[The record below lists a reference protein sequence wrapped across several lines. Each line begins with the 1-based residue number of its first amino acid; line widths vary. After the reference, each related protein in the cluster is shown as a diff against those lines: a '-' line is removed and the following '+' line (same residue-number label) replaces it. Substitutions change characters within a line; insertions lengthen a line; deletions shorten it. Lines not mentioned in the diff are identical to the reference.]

1 MRESISSVSDARA
14 AGARV
19 VTIGITAVVVILG
32 AAAAFLLWRLPGA
45 NAFNERVERIFIEN
59 ADLTSAAEIKLL
71 EILAQSGTVFSE
83 TLASYRFV
91 IFVLMLF
98 ATGLLIACLVFA
110 VAIVLL
116 NRRMGEIER
125 QGIQVSSLVISR
137 DENTVAMNDME
148 FTLTAAAMETLAVL
162 AEASSSPSR
171 KADRPRRSSPTR
183 LRASGSRSVGA
194 WCGRIRTGAQIEA
207 MISGK
212 ALEDCEEAAGAT
224 RIKRLR
230 DALGNQLVSELL
242 IRTIARQGYVLQI
255 DQGAIRML

>member
-1 MRESISSVSDARA
+1 MPESISSVSDARA
-14 AGARV
+14 AGTRV
-19 VTIGITAVVVILG
+19 VFVGIVAVVLILG
-32 AAAAFLLWRLPGA
+32 AAAAILFWQLPGA
-45 NAFNERVERIFIEN
+45 NAFNQKVEQLFIEN
-59 ADLTSAAEIKLL
+59 ADLTGAAEIKLL

-98 ATGLLIACLVFA
+98 ATGLLIACLVFV

-148 FTLTAAAMETLAVL
+148 FTLTAAAMETLSVL
-162 AEASSSPSR
+162 AEAR
-171 KADRPRRSSPTR
+171 MDGDV
-183 LRASGSRSVGA
+183 L
-194 WCGRIRTGAQIEA
+194 TGAQIEA

-230 DALGNQLVSELL
+230 DALGNQMVSELL
-242 IRTIARQGYVLQI
+242 VRTIARQGYVLQI
-255 DQGAIRML
+255 DQGAIKML